1 MIEGHM
7 TKKIFAMACLGLGIL
22 ASPSVASAAHFSRGM
37 CINAVHEK
45 LGDRATDA
53 GTTSNKAAVSRC
65 MRHGPGAI

>member
-1 MIEGHM
+1 MIVK
-7 TKKIFAMACLGLGIL
+7 TLAVFCLLGSL
-22 ASPSVASAAHFSRGM
+22 AAPSVAWSAQWSRGS

-53 GTTSNKAAVSRC
+53 GANTNKAAVHRC